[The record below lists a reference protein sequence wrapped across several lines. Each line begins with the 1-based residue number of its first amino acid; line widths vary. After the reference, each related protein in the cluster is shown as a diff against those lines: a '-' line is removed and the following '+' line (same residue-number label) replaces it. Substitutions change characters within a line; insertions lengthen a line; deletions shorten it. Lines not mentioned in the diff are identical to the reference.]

1 MEQNP
6 IFVEHPQLKV
16 VYGTS
21 DGEFF
26 YNSNDAQN
34 HAKNLSDKKVEPV
47 YNPNHLEVAEEEFLE
62 ETTQEAPAEEVTTD
76 EAPAEEVTN
85 DEVTTEEAPAET
97 VTTEEA
103 TAEEVTTEEVT
114 TEEAPADT
122 VTTEEVTTEEAPAE
136 EVTNEEAPAETVTTE
151 EVTTEEAPAV
161 EASSLDDRLRAFDP
175 ESTEYAEALDLFIDL
190 KLVAASRKKVDV
202 YAALSAAK
210 SQLK

>member
-6 IFVEHPQLKV
+6 IFVENPQLKV

-26 YNSNDAQN
+26 YKKNDAEN
-34 HAKNLSDKKVEPV
+34 HAKKLSDKKVEPV
-47 YNPNHLEVAEEEFLE
+47 YNTNQLEVAEEEVLE
-62 ETTQEAPAEEVTTD
+62 ETTQEENAEE
-76 EAPAEEVTN
+76 E
-85 DEVTTEEAPAET
+85 TTEEET
-97 VTTEEA
+97 T
-103 TAEEVTTEEVT
+103 EEVTTEEVT
-114 TEEAPADT
+114 TEE
-122 VTTEEVTTEEAPAE
+122 VTTEEVPD
-136 EVTNEEAPAETVTTE
+136 VET
-151 EVTTEEAPAV
+151 
-161 EASSLDDRLRAFDP
+161 SSLDDRLRAFDP